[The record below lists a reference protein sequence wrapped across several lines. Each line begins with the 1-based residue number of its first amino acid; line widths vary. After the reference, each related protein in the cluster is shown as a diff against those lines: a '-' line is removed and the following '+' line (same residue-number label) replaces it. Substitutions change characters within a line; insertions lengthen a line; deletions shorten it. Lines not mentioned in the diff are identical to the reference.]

1 MYEAFSSLFVNK
13 QETTI
18 GPPQLQWRQ
27 IRRTHIMELRSLVKH
42 TQLVLTSLK
51 SVFNLPLGFILLSGS
66 RFLFLSLPISFFCLF
81 FHSRLFSFL
90 ISSLVWWIQFLS
102 FSLPYYLLFSL
113 FSFLVAKYCN
123 IQMSFMCVS
132 FYFRLILVFCFF
144 LVCFILR
151 SFSWSPSHGQCCE
164 SGFQYLLCFFC
175 ILLFTLFC

>member
-27 IRRTHIMELRSLVKH
+27 IRRTHIMELRFLVKH

-51 SVFNLPLGFILLSGS
+51 SVFNFPLGFILLSGS

-151 SFSWSPSHGQCCE
+151 SFSVSLSRVV
-164 SGFQYLLCFFC
+164 L
-175 ILLFTLFC
+175 